1 MMRLLLLLSAV
12 ISPILVTTSI
22 VDRQNEVAQT
32 YNQSTVRRSQN
43 IEIAPSTESAIA
55 ALSPTISTPT
65 PTSAPSF
72 PLEISHCASQ
82 PGNANL
88 HNGDQ
93 VIGIISSGTTV
104 NLTGN
109 VVGEWVEVSGSHWPT
124 GANRPTTGTGWI
136 HQCWV
141 SPESMVS
148 LESDPAEPLGLLVSR
163 RRGRSFRSASLPRRS
178 YMQSTGELVEYVGR
192 DLYNYA
198 LLYPRI
204 AAYQSFW
211 NYATDSSPSYYSTPV
226 PQSSY
231 YPSQVDAQVIDLS
244 PGADQE
250 LAYTNSQHSYQ
261 PPNAPVYPDMHHIHP
276 KMIERLGI
284 VPGEPLMPWQQT
296 LLRGN
301 L

>member
-1 MMRLLLLLSAV
+1 MIRFLLLLSAV
-12 ISPILVTTSI
+12 IGPIIVTSSI

-32 YNQSTVRRSQN
+32 YDKSTARRSQN
-43 IEIAPSTESAIA
+43 VEIAPSTERAIT
-55 ALSPTISTPT
+55 ALSPTL

-72 PLEISHCASQ
+72 SLEISHCADQ

-109 VVGEWVEVSGSHWPT
+109 VEGEWVEVSGSHWPT
-124 GANRPTTGTGWI
+124 GENHPTTGTGWI

-148 LESDPAEPLGLLVSR
+148 IEPDPTEPLGLLASH
-163 RRGRSFRSASLPRRS
+163 RRGRSFRSASPPRKS
-178 YMQSTGELVEYVGR
+178 YVQSTSELAGYVGR

-211 NYATDSSPSYYSTPV
+211 NFATDSSPSSYSAPV

-231 YPSQVDAQVIDLS
+231 HPIEVNAQMIDLS
-244 PGADQE
+244 PGAYQE
-250 LAYTNSQHSYQ
+250 LAQPNSQRSYQ

-284 VPGEPLMPWQQT
+284 VPGKPLMPWQQT

-301 L
+301 F